1 MAERQR
7 DGYRRR
13 QWVWIVGI
21 LLYIVGQLGFRE
33 LMSRGIITWPW
44 ALTMAVGLTVVG
56 LVVGR
61 YVVIPR
67 LSRKESVDPRI
78 SRTDSWESPLD
89 PSQALA
95 RIDHALREQ
104 ASQLT
109 VSAETLHVRM
119 GSDEVYRVKGSASDK
134 GWAALPLAAT
144 FRVEPHDAGSLIH
157 AEARDDLGWYA
168 APPQPF
174 VEIEV
179 QRRAAA
185 LIRRA
190 RGATEDP
197 TTDH

>member
-1 MAERQR
+1 MAEKRR
-7 DGYRRR
+7 DARRDR

-21 LLYIVGQLGFRE
+21 LLYIVGQLGFQE
-33 LMSRGIITWPW
+33 LMRRGIITWPW
-44 ALTMAVGLTVVG
+44 ALSMAVGLTAVG
-56 LVVGR
+56 LAVGR

-95 RIDHALREQ
+95 RIDRALRDQ
-104 ASQLT
+104 ATELT

-144 FRVEPHDAGSLIH
+144 FRVEPHNAGSLIH

-174 VEIEV
+174 VENEV
-179 QRRAAA
+179 QRRAAT
-185 LIRRA
+185 LIRRTGEA
-190 RGATEDP
+190 TRG
-197 TTDH
+197 TDAPA